1 MTGKSFSMR
10 EQVLARMQR
19 VDGQYDSTVMCRC
32 GATATFKQDVSRIDA
47 FLEEHAPHV
56 QSDEPKTLTESD
68 VVAAIEG
75 LAAMVEN
82 PGGDLATNASLAAT
96 SFRLAAANKG
106 HAWAVEHVGP
116 IVARL
121 REKALG
127 AGKVA
132 AVEAT
137 LFGIPQAVARPPAG
151 AAAGVKA
158 PPAAGAAPL
167 TEGDLASIL
176 SAAAA
181 AQEDQASSATHR
193 SLASMAT
200 RLVDEVRRLRTETKR
215 KS

>member
-1 MTGKSFSMR
+1 VTGKAFSMR

-19 VDGQYDSTVMCRC
+19 VDGKYDSTVMCRC

-68 VVAAIEG
+68 VVAAIDG

-106 HAWAVEHVGP
+106 HAWAVQHVGP
-116 IVARL
+116 IIARL
-121 REKALG
+121 RDQALA

-137 LFGIPQAVARPPAG
+137 LFGIPQAGARPLAG
-151 AAAGVKA
+151 AAEGVKA
-158 PPAAGAAPL
+158 PQAAGVAPL
-167 TEGDLASIL
+167 TEGDFAWVL

-181 AQEDQASSATHR
+181 AQEDQASSGSHR
-193 SLASMAT
+193 TLAGMAT
-200 RLVDEVRRLRTETKR
+200 RLVDEVRRLRTELKR
-215 KS
+215 KA